1 VGDRLRG
8 SIRPRPG
15 PPSVNSISPR
25 ELRPAIEQLFTPAAH
40 AHTGPGVVGAELELI
55 PQRGKP
61 DGTLEPLPL
70 TTLVEFLES
79 RIPGSEFR
87 LVPGDRPAFDVD
99 SGGTLT
105 FEPGGQ
111 LEYSGPPR
119 PTAREAGADLRRV
132 LGPLR
137 RSFGAA
143 GIELDDAG
151 ISDPGVMGSIDLQQ
165 PNLRYEAMDSWLSRV
180 GPWGRWMM
188 RRSASMQVNID
199 LGTPEQLRERWR
211 AANLLVPVLGGAFAN
226 SPLLLPDGTRA
237 ASGRLWIWPRTDP
250 SRTGFVLPPPGGDPV
265 DAYLEFA
272 LGAAVMLRGSGP
284 GLQPGD
290 GRSFSEWI
298 AEPRDRE
305 PGIEDWITHL
315 TTLFPHVRPR
325 TWVELRFI
333 DTPREEWWDVPLVIL
348 SAVLYDDDARTAITE
363 LLSPTEPRLD
373 ELTELAALTGV
384 SDPELGE
391 LAESVFRIALDAAKR
406 MPADYFGAAQVSAAD
421 GFLSRF
427 TSRRRSQ
434 ADEAVRAAG

>member
-1 VGDRLRG
+1 MGDRFSG
-8 SIRPRPG
+8 SLCPCPG
-15 PPSVNSISPR
+15 PPPVSSIPR
-25 ELRPAIEQLFTPAAH
+25 KELRAAIEQLYTPARGTH
-40 AHTGPGVVGAELELI
+40 SGPGVVGAELELI
-55 PQRGKP
+55 PQRRAP
-61 DGTLEPLPL
+61 DGTLELLPL
-70 TTLVEFLES
+70 ATLVEWLES
-79 RIPGSEFR
+79 GTPGSEFI
-87 LVPGDRPAFDVD
+87 LVPGDRPAFDVG

-111 LEYSGPPR
+111 VEYSGPPR
-119 PTAREAGADLRRV
+119 PTAREAGADLHGV

-137 RSFGAA
+137 RALGAA

-151 ISDPGVMGSIDLQQ
+151 ITGPGVVGSIDLQQ
-165 PNLRYEAMDSWLSRV
+165 PNLRYEAMDSWLSRI
-180 GPWGRWMM
+180 GPWGQWMM
-188 RRSASMQVNID
+188 RRTASMQVNVD
-199 LGTPEQLRERWR
+199 LGSPERIPDRWR

-237 ASGRLWIWPRTDP
+237 ASGRLWIWPRIDP

-272 LGAAVMLRGSGP
+272 LGAAVMLRGAGP

-298 AEPRDRE
+298 AEPRGRE
-305 PGIEDWITHL
+305 PEIEDWITHL

-348 SAVLYDDDARTAITE
+348 TAVLYDDDARTAVTE

-373 ELTELAALTGV
+373 ELTELAARTGV

-391 LAESVFRIALDAAKR
+391 LAELVFRIALDAAER
-406 MPADYFGAAQVSAAD
+406 MPADYFGAAQVSAAAE
-421 GFLSRF
+421 FLSRF

-434 ADEAVRAAG
+434 ADEAVRVEG